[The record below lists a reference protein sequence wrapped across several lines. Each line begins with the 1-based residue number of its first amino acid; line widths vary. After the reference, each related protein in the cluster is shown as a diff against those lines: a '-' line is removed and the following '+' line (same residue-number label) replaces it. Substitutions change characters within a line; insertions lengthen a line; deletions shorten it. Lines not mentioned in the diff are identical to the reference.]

1 MSAISSQQLDE
12 QREKTM
18 LEAARSG
25 DQNALNEL
33 ILFYEPEIRKIACKY
48 FLQRADYDDLLQEG
62 RLALYKAILSYEST
76 ADIPFLHFLRLVVKR
91 KLIDS
96 LRAHNRLKHANLNAA
111 FSLNNSVSEEYEDSF
126 LNIVAHGEDPA
137 VSVIALDEAR
147 SFIQDLSQGLSNL
160 ERLVFQ
166 YHFVTG
172 MKQREISQRL
182 GLTPKSLDN
191 AIQRIRRKTALYRS
205 RQAAG

>member
-1 MSAISSQQLDE
+1 MSSLELNAQQ
-12 QREKTM
+12 EKTM

-33 ILFYEPEIRKIACKY
+33 ILYYEPEIRKIACKY

-62 RLALYKAILSYEST
+62 RLALYKAILSYESD

-96 LRAHNRLKHANLNAA
+96 LRAHNRLKHLNLNEA
-111 FSLNNSVSEEYEDSF
+111 FSLNNSLSEEYDESF
-126 LNIVAHGEDPA
+126 LNIVGHSEDPA
-137 VSVIALDEAR
+137 MTVVALDEAR
-147 SFIQDLSQGLSNL
+147 SFIHDLSQGLSNL

-166 YHFVTG
+166 YHFVAG

-182 GLTPKSLDN
+182 GLSQKSLDN
-191 AIQRIRRKTALYRS
+191 AIQRIRRKTALCRS